1 MGQYIATDMQL
12 KEPACSLYSFTS
24 ASRAATSPLIV
35 ADSAGGRFYGVDGS
49 GYDGSCNYLVGSGI
63 E

>member
-1 MGQYIATDMQL
+1 MGQYIAADMQL

-35 ADSAGGRFYGVDGS
+35 AGSAGGRFYGKDGS
-49 GYDGSCNYLVGSGI
+49 EYDDSVTIRWDL

>member
-1 MGQYIATDMQL
+1 MQEMGQYIAADMQL

-35 ADSAGGRFYGVDGS
+35 ADSVDPS
-49 GYDGSCNYLVGSGI
+49 TMTL
-63 E
+63 